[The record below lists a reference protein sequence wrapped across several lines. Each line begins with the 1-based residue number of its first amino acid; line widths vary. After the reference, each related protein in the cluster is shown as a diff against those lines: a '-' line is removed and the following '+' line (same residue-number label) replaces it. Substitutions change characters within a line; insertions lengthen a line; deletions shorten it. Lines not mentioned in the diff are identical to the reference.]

1 MAILKAALDR
11 AWAGDCDK
19 PMLMTGSK
27 KPSTLALFE
36 ARVSSHPRPAFRPDG
51 FRSAPDKRQPAQQK
65 TPALRAGALKRN

>member
-36 ARVSSHPRPAFRPDG
+36 AAG
-51 FRSAPDKRQPAQQK
+51 FEPSK
-65 TPALRAGALKRN
+65 AGFQARRLPVGAG

>member
-11 AWAGDCDK
+11 AWAGGCDK

-36 ARVSSHPRPAFRPDG
+36 AAGFEPSKAGFQARRLPVS
-51 FRSAPDKRQPAQQK
+51 
-65 TPALRAGALKRN
+65 AG